1 MTSKDMFKN
10 MTYESLE
17 KQVGGNHY
25 SKMKIQPAQFINENG
40 LQFAEGNAIKYICR
54 HSAKGKRKDIEKA
67 IHYLEMI
74 LRETMIE
81 EQKITQLE
89 KRARG
94 FRRII
99 SSLNDLP
106 MYGINP
112 TIDKMLYVKIQD
124 LKDHLKKKI
133 QRNNE
138 RLNEIYTESV
148 DSLID
153 DDGSAQPIKKW

>member
-1 MTSKDMFKN
+1 M
-10 MTYESLE
+10 
-17 KQVGGNHY
+17 
-25 SKMKIQPAQFINENG
+25 INES
-40 LQFAEGNAIKYICR
+40 Q
-54 HSAKGKRKDIEKA
+54 
-67 IHYLEMI
+67 
-74 LRETMIE
+74 
-81 EQKITQLE
+81 ITQLE

-112 TIDKMLYVKIQD
+112 TIDKMLYIKIDD

-138 RLNEIYTESV
+138 KLNEIHTESI

-153 DDGSAQPIKKW
+153 DSDG

>member
-1 MTSKDMFKN
+1 
-10 MTYESLE
+10 
-17 KQVGGNHY
+17 
-25 SKMKIQPAQFINENG
+25 
-40 LQFAEGNAIKYICR
+40 
-54 HSAKGKRKDIEKA
+54 
-67 IHYLEMI
+67 
-74 LRETMIE
+74 MIE

-112 TIDKMLYVKIQD
+112 TIDKMLYVKIED
-124 LKDHLKKKI
+124 LKEHLKKKI

-138 RLNEIYTESV
+138 KLNEIYTESI
-148 DSLID
+148 DSLVD
-153 DDGSAQPIKKW
+153 DDGSTPIEHGK

>member
-1 MTSKDMFKN
+1 M
-10 MTYESLE
+10 
-17 KQVGGNHY
+17 
-25 SKMKIQPAQFINENG
+25 INES
-40 LQFAEGNAIKYICR
+40 Q
-54 HSAKGKRKDIEKA
+54 
-67 IHYLEMI
+67 
-74 LRETMIE
+74 
-81 EQKITQLE
+81 ITQLE

-112 TIDKMLYVKIQD
+112 TIDKMLYVKIDD
-124 LKDHLKKKI
+124 LKAHLKKKI

-138 RLNEIYTESV
+138 KLNEIHTESI

-153 DDGSAQPIKKW
+153 DSDG

>member
-1 MTSKDMFKN
+1 M
-10 MTYESLE
+10 
-17 KQVGGNHY
+17 
-25 SKMKIQPAQFINENG
+25 INES
-40 LQFAEGNAIKYICR
+40 Q
-54 HSAKGKRKDIEKA
+54 
-67 IHYLEMI
+67 
-74 LRETMIE
+74 
-81 EQKITQLE
+81 ITQLE

-112 TIDKMLYVKIQD
+112 TIDKMLYVKIDD

-138 RLNEIYTESV
+138 KLNEIHTESI

-153 DDGSAQPIKKW
+153 DSDG